1 MKRVDWFF
9 NHICSERVWS
19 REGWAKVA
27 QQTKVSTMLH
37 WQLFFFYDWLSHN
50 HRKQITASPRA
61 MAYSKPPS
69 WCLAELLNSYKWTS
83 FFFALPLSVS
93 CGHSH
98 LFQPVWTSP
107 NGPERAKLSCHSF
120 LDETSSNTFAGGW
133 KFPHFA
139 QTLSEPD
146 TKSNTKYWETWWCCT
161 TTFGTITRE
170 FQQANFSL
178 TDMGRCDHI
187 LLRYESVWS
196 SYWFWHCCY
205 RMSCTVCLVH

>member
-1 MKRVDWFF
+1 MSCNCEHIKWGTLLCALLDVKFSVASTQSWVKRVDWFF

-27 QQTKVSTMLH
+27 QQTNVSTMLH
-37 WQLFFFYDWLSHN
+37 WQLFFPFFYDWLSHN
-50 HRKQITASPRA
+50 LRKQITASPRA

-120 LDETSSNTFAGGW
+120 LDETSSNIFAGGW
-133 KFPHFA
+133 KFPHFT
-139 QTLSEPD
+139 QRSFCLNLTLKVMQSIEKHD
-146 TKSNTKYWETWWCCT
+146 DV
-161 TTFGTITRE
+161 
-170 FQQANFSL
+170 A
-178 TDMGRCDHI
+178 
-187 LLRYESVWS
+187 LL
-196 SYWFWHCCY
+196 
-205 RMSCTVCLVH
+205 LLAP